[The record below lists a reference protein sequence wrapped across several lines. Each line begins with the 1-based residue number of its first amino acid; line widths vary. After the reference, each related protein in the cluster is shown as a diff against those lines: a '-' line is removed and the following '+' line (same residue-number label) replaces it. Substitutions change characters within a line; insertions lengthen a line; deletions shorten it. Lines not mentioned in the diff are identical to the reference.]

1 MGEINF
7 QIMTNELSLKNNN
20 LAGGNYRFSP
30 VFTRQIQKDEKY
42 GCTRLIVE
50 AKNTE
55 ENPFPVDI
63 KADIMARIE
72 LDQVPE
78 DLRDEFLENNAVS
91 LLLPY
96 VRTMITNMTTSALM
110 VPIILPMLDPHEL
123 FPKDKESKQ

>member
-1 MGEINF
+1 METINF

-20 LAGGNYRFSP
+20 LSDGTFQFTP

-50 AKNTE
+50 TKNTI

-63 KADIMARIE
+63 KVDVMARI
-72 LDQVPE
+72 
-78 DLRDEFLENNAVS
+78 DLSEIQENLQDEFLEFNAVS
-91 LLLPY
+91 VLLPY

-110 VPIILPMLDPHEL
+110 VPIVLPIYDPRVL
-123 FPKDKESKQ
+123 FKD

>member
-1 MGEINF
+1 MGKINF

-20 LAGGNYRFSP
+20 LPDGTFKFAP
-30 VFTRQIQKDEKY
+30 IFTRRIEKDDKY

-63 KADIMARIE
+63 RVDVMARFLLEEI
-72 LDQVPE
+72 PE
-78 DLRDEFLENNAVS
+78 EARDSFLELNAVS

-96 VRTMITNMTTSALM
+96 VRTMITNMTSSALM
-110 VPIILPMLDPHEL
+110 VPIVLPMIDPNEL
-123 FPKDKESKQ
+123 FPEK

>member
-20 LAGGNYRFSP
+20 LAAGNFRFAP
-30 VFTRQIQKDEKY
+30 VFTRQIQKDEKH

-63 KADIMARIE
+63 KVDIMARIE
-72 LDQVPE
+72 LDEIPE

-123 FPKDKESKQ
+123 FPKNKD